1 MPNFN
6 VFFWHVQ
13 EMTEKTKYK
22 VYDQFYRLIPFNSI
36 YTHSLLYDCKETNSF
51 LRLTR
56 RNHTTYNTHII
67 FVLGYNYQKHYYSS
81 PTSIYDPCKKR
92 NRCYLRYIYKC
103 NQKEDEKHVNSLFCI
118 IKEEQIYPKPNKFIY
133 TIQIRF
139 NLLLLKGNPF
149 HE

>member
-92 NRCYLRYIYKC
+92 NRCYLRYMYKY
-103 NQKEDEKHVNSLFCI
+103 NQKEDEKHVNSVRIEHRNKHVGSLINSFTQY
-118 IKEEQIYPKPNKFIY
+118 KSFKFIASY
-133 TIQIRF
+133 D
-139 NLLLLKGNPF
+139 NPID
-149 HE
+149 E